1 MLKKLQEM
9 RVSRASQS
17 EGGYDAG
24 AERGEKADY
33 IGPIKTVVNIFTFSE
48 WDGIIRGFWAQ
59 ERPSR
64 TILAAQLRQI
74 YVSQW

>member
-33 IGPIKTVVNIFTFSE
+33 IGPIKTVVNIFTLSE
-48 WDGIIRGFWAQ
+48 
-59 ERPSR
+59 
-64 TILAAQLRQI
+64 
-74 YVSQW
+74 